1 MEDVKQQ
8 SGLIDPFKLLQDD
21 LKDSPEF
28 AIACIK
34 RLRIIANA
42 MGPTRVKS
50 ELLPFLMELCD
61 QENDQVLLFVA
72 SQLREFTEAVGGS
85 PQLPVL
91 LPLLER
97 LCTEEELVVRDAAV
111 KSCAKL
117 IPAFQK
123 PDVTAKFV
131 PVIRR
136 LAAGDWFTSRVS
148 ACGLFACTYAQ
159 VAEQVQEELR
169 VLFTTLSNDDAPMV
183 RKAVY
188 QNLGEFALQMQKPF
202 FKSDLLPIL
211 RAMAADEADTMRVL
225 AVGACETLATYLD
238 GADFVQLVMPLL
250 DGLQDDTSWRVRKT
264 FCLHAAAINKHIGDM
279 NAAKRMLPLFARL
292 LRDKEAEVRQVAARV
307 MGQVCE
313 EGKAGVLEFVVPC
326 LENLASDPIQAVRV
340 AFSTSVVSLAEPL
353 GKEQAARVLTPLILQ
368 LCKDEATEV
377 RDNIVCNIDLVAEA
391 VGAVGL
397 QNSVLP
403 ALLELC
409 KDLKWR
415 VRLAVI
421 GKLAMLAARLGVK
434 VFEKRLQPAVI
445 MAMSDHVFAIR
456 QKCCLQIGE
465 IVALFG
471 DKWAAEMFFPLAFAI
486 YDKTTN
492 YLHRMT
498 CLQVICACA
507 SSCSPEVVHNIF
519 MPLIMQSF
527 TDDVPNVRLMGAKTV
542 KPFLKSLD
550 AATLA
555 KVKVALEKL
564 VKDSDADAAF
574 FGNQSLQAISK

>member
-1 MEDVKQQ
+1 MEDAKQ
-8 SGLIDPFKLLQDD
+8 SGLMDPFKLLQED
-21 LKDSPEF
+21 LKDSSEY
-28 AIACIK
+28 AIAGIK
-34 RLRIIANA
+34 RLRLVANA
-42 MGPTRVKS
+42 MGPARVKS

-61 QENDQVLLFVA
+61 QENDQVLLFTA
-72 SQLREFTEAVGGS
+72 SQLGEFTEAVGGS
-85 PQLPVL
+85 VHLPVL

-97 LCTEEELVVRDAAV
+97 LCAEEELVVRDAAV
-111 KSCAKL
+111 KSCVKL
-117 IPAFQK
+117 LPNFQK
-123 PDVTAKFV
+123 PDVTAKVV

-136 LAAGDWFTSRVS
+136 LAAGDWFTNRVS
-148 ACGLFACTYAQ
+148 ACGLFACTYPQ

-202 FKSDLLPIL
+202 FKAELLPIL
-211 RAMAADEADTMRVL
+211 RAMASDDSDTMRVL
-225 AVGACETLATYLD
+225 AVGACETLSSYLD
-238 GADFVQLVMPLL
+238 PNDFLQLLMPLL
-250 DGLQDDTSWRVRKT
+250 EGLQDDTSWRVRKT
-264 FCLHAAAINKHIGDM
+264 FCLHAAAINRNIGDA
-279 NAAKRMLPLFARL
+279 NASKRMLPLFAKL

-307 MGQVCE
+307 LGQVCE
-313 EGKAGVLEFVVPC
+313 EGKAGVLEYVVPY
-326 LENLASDPIQAVRV
+326 LEPLASDPTQAVRV
-340 AFSTSVVSLAEPL
+340 AFSTSVVSLASPL
-353 GKEQAARVLTPLILQ
+353 GKEQAARFLTPLILQ

-377 RDNIVCNIDLVAEA
+377 RDNIVCNIDLVADA
-391 VGAVGL
+391 VGPVGL

-421 GKLAMLAARLGVK
+421 GKLAMLASRVGVK
-434 VFEKRLQPAVI
+434 VFEKRLQPAVV

-456 QKCCLQIGE
+456 ERCCMQIGE
-465 IVALFG
+465 IVGLFG

-507 SSCSPEVVHNIF
+507 PCCSPEVVHSVF

-527 TDDVPNVRLMGAKTV
+527 TDDVANVRLMGAKTV
-542 KPFLKSLD
+542 KLFLKSLD
-550 AATLA
+550 TATLA

-564 VKDSDADAAF
+564 TKDPDPDAAF
-574 FGNQSLQAISK
+574 FGNQALLSLAK